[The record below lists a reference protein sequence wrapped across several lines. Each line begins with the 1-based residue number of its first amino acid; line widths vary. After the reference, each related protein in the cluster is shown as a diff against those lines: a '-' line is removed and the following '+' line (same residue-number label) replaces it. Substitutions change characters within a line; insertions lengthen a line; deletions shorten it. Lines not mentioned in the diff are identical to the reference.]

1 VTVANPDLP
10 PAFANACFSALKGK
24 NEKNP
29 SQLGRCKRKKEM
41 KRENGIERRRKDKR
55 RKKQERR
62 LV

>member
-1 VTVANPDLP
+1 
-10 PAFANACFSALKGK
+10 LKGK